1 MNTMRNHSR
10 ALFLFIGIGLAL
22 LLLACN
28 LSGILSPVAA
38 QSTKPAGQS
47 NAETQSNPETQ
58 SNGVLTL
65 PDPLTGLSALSS
77 YQFSYTTAVK
87 GTQKGQAFESNLT
100 INGLVNGANSSE
112 LVQQTSTGD
121 SDFYLQRVVLNGT
134 EFSQQAS
141 GGICRTAASVSALVS
156 DQTLKLPP
164 VFGAKIAGQE
174 TLSGISATHY
184 SFDEKAVP
192 WQAGQNGKAS
202 GDVWIAQPGGYVL
215 KYVLNIQLPS
225 GDFQGSRSWSYALS
239 AIGSGTQVSM
249 PKGCLP
255 LITDIPM
262 MAGAAQVK
270 QLPAFQSYI
279 VNAGL
284 QQVASFYKQKLNA
297 AGWTL
302 LPGVEAQGGNQTMDF
317 VQNQADGSGRL
328 AVIQMSEQNGQTA
341 VIVQS
346 AATKKAIVLDA
357 TSAPGTTPSANN
369 PTSAP
374 AAESTPASPSTAIQ
388 IPANLPAYP
397 GATVML
403 KNDQVLILKT
413 SDSPDKVVAF
423 YKQAMPQIGFTLGQT
438 NTMNGIVTQSWTN
451 DQMQLMLVV
460 MQQGGS
466 TQISFSA
473 GHK

>member
-284 QQVASFYKQKLNA
+284 QQVASFYKQ
-297 AGWTL
+297 
-302 LPGVEAQGGNQTMDF
+302 
-317 VQNQADGSGRL
+317 
-328 AVIQMSEQNGQTA
+328 
-341 VIVQS
+341 
-346 AATKKAIVLDA
+346 
-357 TSAPGTTPSANN
+357 
-369 PTSAP
+369 
-374 AAESTPASPSTAIQ
+374 
-388 IPANLPAYP
+388 
-397 GATVML
+397 
-403 KNDQVLILKT
+403 
-413 SDSPDKVVAF
+413 
-423 YKQAMPQIGFTLGQT
+423 
-438 NTMNGIVTQSWTN
+438 
-451 DQMQLMLVV
+451 
-460 MQQGGS
+460 
-466 TQISFSA
+466 
-473 GHK
+473 